1 MKQKCQHDGHNS
13 STTRPGPMKHQS
25 GMTVADEAQ
34 RMLDR
39 WNPATDA
46 PNQWNQ
52 ANKSWRTN
60 RQKLFK
66 FIQPPLSRAGGRTF
80 NVRLEECRHDEAP
93 TRMMRNPK

>member
-1 MKQKCQHDGHNS
+1 
-13 STTRPGPMKHQS
+13 
-25 GMTVADEAQ
+25 MTVADEAQ

-60 RQKLFK
+60 RPKH
-66 FIQPPLSRAGGRTF
+66 LSFFSNLSSIAPVGAHLT
-80 NVRLEECRHDEAP
+80 LDEIEEA
-93 TRMMRNPK
+93 